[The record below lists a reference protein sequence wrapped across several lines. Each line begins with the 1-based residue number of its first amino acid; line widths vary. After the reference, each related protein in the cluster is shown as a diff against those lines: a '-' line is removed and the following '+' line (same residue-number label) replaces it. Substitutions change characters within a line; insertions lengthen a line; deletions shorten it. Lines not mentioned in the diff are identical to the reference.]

1 MLEKFFAYLFLA
13 CCWIFHSIWKWHEL
27 RSFLYSF
34 SSLMYLKNET
44 SNFQNGIL
52 LWRYTVCLIIKSTKI
67 KRKLYV
73 STRNLDDFILF
84 FHRIW
89 KWRWI
94 ITEIILISR
103 YYSIKIVYIYI
114 YQHGTTAM
122 SLCKDTG
129 KGAEAI
135 VILKF
140 AFRRILLIFILPLV
154 NGKESRCHMTS
165 HFPSPSR
172 TFFNATMG

>member
-103 YYSIKIVYIYI
+103 YYSIKVVYIYI
-114 YQHGTTAM
+114 NTVQPQCLYAKIPGSH
-122 SLCKDTG
+122 
-129 KGAEAI
+129 
-135 VILKF
+135 
-140 AFRRILLIFILPLV
+140 
-154 NGKESRCHMTS
+154 CHSKICFSKNIINIHIT
-165 HFPSPSR
+165 PR
-172 TFFNATMG
+172 EW

>member
-1 MLEKFFAYLFLA
+1 MRGYYIKKEFELKYLVQCLRNSLLICFLLVVFSFDMKMTRITFFPLLIL
-13 CCWIFHSIWKWHEL
+13 IFDVFK
-27 RSFLYSF
+27 
-34 SSLMYLKNET
+34 KT

-103 YYSIKIVYIYI
+103 YYSIKVVYIYI
-114 YQHGTTAM
+114 NTVQPQCLYA
-122 SLCKDTG
+122 KIPG
-129 KGAEAI
+129 KGR
-135 VILKF
+135 K
-140 AFRRILLIFILPLV
+140 PL
-154 NGKESRCHMTS
+154 S
-165 HFPSPSR
+165 F
-172 TFFNATMG
+172 